1 MLSDYRILQ
10 RIGRAES
17 TGEHYVN
24 RLGHSKQKTVYREYL
39 ITSIGQLTKDEWFQK
54 AYAEMVKENKMD
66 LYNRIVDHCWNN
78 CACLHNDK
86 DIKFHALECLVN
98 EAYKA
103 WNMEV
108 NDEES

>member
-54 AYAEMVKENKMD
+54 AYAEMVKENKME
-66 LYNRIVDHCWNN
+66 LIIVGIIVHGCITIRILSFMH
-78 CACLHNDK
+78 
-86 DIKFHALECLVN
+86 
-98 EAYKA
+98 
-103 WNMEV
+103 
-108 NDEES
+108 